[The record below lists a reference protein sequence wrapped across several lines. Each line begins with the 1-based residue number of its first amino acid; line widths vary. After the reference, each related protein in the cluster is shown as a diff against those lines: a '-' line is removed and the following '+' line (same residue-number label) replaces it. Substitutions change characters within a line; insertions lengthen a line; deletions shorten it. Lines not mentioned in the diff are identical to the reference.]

1 MSIDDLIEPSS
12 VSGWDLALAVLVLV
26 VTWIAFRLVRRITQA
41 AVDRIGGLSV
51 NTRSIL
57 VRAAKYLVLLLGIG
71 VALTFLGAQLQPLI
85 TVALVVIAVVAL
97 SLRGVADN
105 FGAGIILQTRHTI
118 ALGDDIESQGFRG
131 VVTELNGRSV
141 VIKTSAGTAVHLPN
155 AALLSTP
162 LINYSEYGSE
172 RSALEVALI
181 APGDMDAVTSSLGQM
196 VTEVD
201 GVLNS
206 PPPTTL
212 VHAVD
217 GDRVTFS
224 IRFWHAPTLSSTTR
238 SAVAA
243 AMGEHFRQA
252 GVGVVISHAEQGRSN
267 PE

>member
-1 MSIDDLIEPSS
+1 MSIDDLIAPSS
-12 VSGWDLALAVLVLV
+12 VSGWDVALAVLVLV
-26 VTWIAFRLVRRITQA
+26 ITWIAFRLVRRITQA

-85 TVALVVIAVVAL
+85 TVVLLIIAVMAL

-141 VIKTSAGTAVHLPN
+141 VIKSAEGTAVHLPN
-155 AALLSTP
+155 AELLSTP

-181 APGDMDAVTSSLGQM
+181 APGGIDAVTSSLGQV
-196 VTEVD
+196 VTAVD
-201 GVLNS
+201 GVLDS
-206 PPPTTL
+206 PPPDAL
-212 VHAVD
+212 VHAID

-243 AMGEHFRQA
+243 AIGEQFRKA
-252 GVGVVISHAEQGRSN
+252 GVDVAISHAQERRTKPQ
-267 PE
+267 